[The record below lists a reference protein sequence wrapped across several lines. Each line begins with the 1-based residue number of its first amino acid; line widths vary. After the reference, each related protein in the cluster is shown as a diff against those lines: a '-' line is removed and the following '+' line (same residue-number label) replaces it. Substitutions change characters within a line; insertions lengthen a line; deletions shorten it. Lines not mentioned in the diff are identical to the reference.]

1 MLMRFFTME
10 WWGGFQQSRSDDRP
24 KTGASDDDIPKQY
37 QAYFESI
44 RDKLPSAVAALNEA
58 NLHDSTLDLLR
69 VNPSA
74 SRMELR
80 VKMCDWT
87 GAAGAFTAT
96 FEGVQEVRF
105 FSDPEQSLPGP
116 GGFGDLGYW
125 EIDLAEDGYEFRALF
140 STGIEMAVRFSA
152 VTTSI
157 SSE

>member
-10 WWGGFQQSRSDDRP
+10 WWGGFQRSQSDDSA
-24 KTGASDDDIPKQY
+24 GAGVCDDDVPNRY

-44 RDKLPSAVAALNEA
+44 RDKLPSTVAALNEV
-58 NLHDSTLDLLR
+58 NLHDSTLELLR
-69 VNPSA
+69 IDPSV

-96 FEGVQEVRF
+96 FVGVQEVRF

-125 EIDLAEDGYEFRALF
+125 EVDLAEDGYEFRALF
-140 STGIEMAVRFSA
+140 STGIEMAVRFSD

-157 SSE
+157 ASE